1 MNILLF
7 QKDLGRNLFFYLVN
21 MRYKIFVT
29 LQFKLIHNVEIMDR
43 QKLMNEAV
51 KLTPDIISGIEVFR
65 NISSADCE
73 SLSHILKAHSYQ
85 AHQRII
91 NLGEHSQDVFF
102 VVKGTV
108 RITTF
113 TSSGKE
119 VTFQDMKAG
128 QMFGELS
135 AIDGEPRST
144 NAVAVTDSLLVVA
157 TADSFFK
164 ILSDYP
170 KVNELIL
177 RQLTGLIRKLGD
189 RIVEFSA
196 LSVKSR
202 IHAEILRLAK
212 NNMVDGNSAEITP
225 SPTHLDIANR
235 ISTHR
240 EAVSREL
247 SDLTKSGLLKRSEGK
262 LLITNVAQ
270 LASLLDSQA
279 KIAI

>member
-1 MNILLF
+1 MNKITPETLSTIDAF
-7 QKDLGRNLFFYLVN
+7 RDLSTAEY
-21 MRYKIFVT
+21 
-29 LQFKLIHNVEIMDR
+29 
-43 QKLMNEAV
+43 
-51 KLTPDIISGIEVFR
+51 
-65 NISSADCE
+65 E
-73 SLSHILKAHSYQ
+73 SLAKMLKAQSFT
-85 AHQRII
+85 ANQRII
-91 NLGEHSQDVFF
+91 NLGEHNQDVFF
-102 VVKGTV
+102 VLQGTV

-119 VTFQDMKAG
+119 VTFQDMKSG

-144 NAVAVTDSLLVVA
+144 NAVATKDTLLAVA
-157 TADSFFK
+157 SPEVFFQ
-164 ILSDYP
+164 ILRQCP
-170 KVNELIL
+170 KVNEMLL
-177 RQLTGLIRKLGD
+177 KQLTGLIRKLGD

-212 NNMVDGNSAEITP
+212 SNMISINAAEIIP

-240 EAVSREL
+240 EAVSREI
-247 SDLTKSGLLKRSEGK
+247 SDLTKSGILKRSEGK
-262 LLITNVAQ
+262 LIVQDVAK
-270 LASLLDSQA
+270 LENLLDNQA

>member
-1 MNILLF
+1 M
-7 QKDLGRNLFFYLVN
+7 
-21 MRYKIFVT
+21 T
-29 LQFKLIHNVEIMDR
+29 
-43 QKLMNEAV
+43 EAV
-51 KLTPDIISGIEVFR
+51 KLTPDIIRCIEVFR
-65 NISSADCE
+65 NLSSTDYE
-73 SLSHILKAHSYQ
+73 SLSHVLKAHRFQ
-85 AHQRII
+85 ANQHII
-91 NLGEHSQDVFF
+91 NLGEHTQDVFF
-102 VVKGTV
+102 VLKGTV

-144 NAVAVTDSLLVVA
+144 NAVSLTESLLAVTPP
-157 TADSFFK
+157 DSFFK

-177 RQLTGLIRKLGD
+177 CQLTGLIRKLGD

-212 NNMVDGNSAEITP
+212 NNMITINSAEIIP

-240 EAVSREL
+240 EAVSREI

-262 LLITNVAQ
+262 LLITNVTQ
-270 LASLLDSQA
+270 LASLLDEQT
-279 KIAI
+279 KVIL

>member
-1 MNILLF
+1 MTKITADTLSMIDVF
-7 QKDLGRNLFFYLVN
+7 QG
-21 MRYKIFVT
+21 
-29 LQFKLIHNVEIMDR
+29 
-43 QKLMNEAV
+43 
-51 KLTPDIISGIEVFR
+51 LTTQDY
-65 NISSADCE
+65 E
-73 SLSHILKAHSYQ
+73 SLAHILKAHSYQ
-85 AHQRII
+85 PNQRII

-102 VVKGTV
+102 VLKGAV

-119 VTFQDMKAG
+119 VTFQDMKPG

-144 NAVAVTDSLLVVA
+144 NAVALKDTLLAVA
-157 TADSFFK
+157 SGDTFFK
-164 ILSDYP
+164 ICHEYP
-170 KVNELIL
+170 KVNEFIL
-177 RQLTGLIRKLGD
+177 KQLTGLIRKLGD

-212 NNMVDGNSAEITP
+212 SNMISINMAEIIP

-240 EAVSREL
+240 EAVSREI
-247 SDLTKSGLLKRSEGK
+247 SDLTKNGILVRTEGK
-262 LLITNVAQ
+262 LIVKDVAK
-270 LASLLDSQA
+270 LESLLDNQA
-279 KIAI
+279 TIAI

>member
-1 MNILLF
+1 MN
-7 QKDLGRNLFFYLVN
+7 
-21 MRYKIFVT
+21 KITPET
-29 LQFKLIHNVEIMDR
+29 LNNID
-43 QKLMNEAV
+43 
-51 KLTPDIISGIEVFR
+51 VFR
-65 NISSADCE
+65 DLSSDDCK
-73 SLSHILKAHSYQ
+73 SLAQLLKVQ
-85 AHQRII
+85 NFKTNQRII
-91 NLGEHSQDVFF
+91 NLGEHSQDVYF
-102 VVKGTV
+102 VIKGTV

-144 NAVAVTDSLLVVA
+144 NAVAIKEAILAVA
-157 TADSFFK
+157 SPEVFFK
-164 ILSDYP
+164 ILHQYP
-170 KVNELIL
+170 RVNELL
-177 RQLTGLIRKLGD
+177 LKQLTGLIRKLGD

-212 NNMVDGNSAEITP
+212 NNMITKNVAEIIP

-247 SDLTKSGLLKRSEGK
+247 SDLTKNGILKRSEGK
-262 LLITNVAQ
+262 LIVQDVAK
-270 LASLLDSQA
+270 LESLLNNQA
-279 KIAI
+279 QITI

>member
-1 MNILLF
+1 MTE
-7 QKDLGRNLFFYLVN
+7 V
-21 MRYKIFVT
+21 
-29 LQFKLIHNVEIMDR
+29 
-43 QKLMNEAV
+43 V
-51 KLTPDIISGIEVFR
+51 KLTPDIISNIDVFR
-65 NISSADCE
+65 NLSATDYE
-73 SLSHILKAHSYQ
+73 SLSHILKAHRYQ
-85 AHQRII
+85 ANQRII
-91 NLGEHSQDVFF
+91 NLGEHSQDVYF
-102 VVKGTV
+102 VIKGSL
-108 RITTF
+108 RITTY

-144 NAVAVTDSLLVVA
+144 NVVALSESLLAVAPPDM
-157 TADSFFK
+157 FFK

-202 IHAEILRLAK
+202 IHAEILRLARS
-212 NNMVDGNSAEITP
+212 NMVTINSAEIIP

-240 EAVSREL
+240 EAVSREI
-247 SDLTKSGLLKRSEGK
+247 SDLTKSGILKRSEGK
-262 LLITNVAQ
+262 LLIANVAK
-270 LASLLDSQA
+270 LENLLENQT
-279 KIAI
+279 KVIL

>member
-1 MNILLF
+1 
-7 QKDLGRNLFFYLVN
+7 
-21 MRYKIFVT
+21 
-29 LQFKLIHNVEIMDR
+29 
-43 QKLMNEAV
+43 MNEAV
-51 KLTPDIISGIEVFR
+51 KLTPDIISGIDVFR
-65 NISSADCE
+65 NLPSADYE

-85 AHQRII
+85 ANQRII
-91 NLGEHSQDVFF
+91 NLGEHSQDVYF
-102 VVKGTV
+102 VIKGTV

-135 AIDGEPRST
+135 AIDGEARST
-144 NAVAVTDSLLVVA
+144 NAVALTESQLAVVTAEL
-157 TADSFFK
+157 FFK

-212 NNMVDGNSAEITP
+212 NNMIDDNSAEITP

-247 SDLTKSGLLKRSEGK
+247 SDLAKNGILKRNEGK
-262 LLITNVAQ
+262 LIVYDITQ
-270 LASLLDSQA
+270 LESLLIDQT
-279 KIAI
+279 KVLL

>member
-1 MNILLF
+1 MTSSI
-7 QKDLGRNLFFYLVN
+7 KV
-21 MRYKIFVT
+21 
-29 LQFKLIHNVEIMDR
+29 
-43 QKLMNEAV
+43 
-51 KLTPDIISGIEVFR
+51 TPDTLSTIEVFR
-65 NISSADCE
+65 NLSPEDYV
-73 SLSHILKAHSYQ
+73 SLSQVLKVQSFQPNQH
-85 AHQRII
+85 II

-102 VVKGTV
+102 IIKGTV

-144 NAVAVTDSLLVVA
+144 NAVAIKETLLVVA
-157 TADSFFK
+157 SPDTFFK
-164 ILSDYP
+164 ILHDYP

-177 RQLTGLIRKLGD
+177 KQLTGLIRKLGD

-202 IHAEILRLAK
+202 IHAEVLRLAK
-212 NNMVDGNSAEITP
+212 NNMITDNTAEIIP

-240 EAVSREL
+240 EAVSREI
-247 SDLTKSGLLKRSEGK
+247 SDLTKSDILNRSEGK
-262 LLITNVAQ
+262 LIVKDVAK
-270 LASLLDSQA
+270 LESLLNNQA